1 MKKLFTLITL
11 LFITAPA
18 YAQQVQEVNLDEGYV
33 VYKTSKEGDVEA
45 NLVLRDTDAS
55 EVDLDALKKMIEY
68 TTSAIVLTL
77 KSRRSFVPLTFSYKF
92 KPNKKGKTAKN
103 KHSLHMAYEATNSY
117 GAAVEGFE
125 MLEFNAK
132 LKETAGSV
140 MLRMN

>member
-1 MKKLFTLITL
+1 
-11 LFITAPA
+11 
-18 YAQQVQEVNLDEGYV
+18 
-33 VYKTSKEGDVEA
+33 
-45 NLVLRDTDAS
+45 
-55 EVDLDALKKMIEY
+55 MIEY
-68 TTSAIVLTL
+68 TTSAIALTL

-92 KPNKKGKTAKN
+92 KPNKKGKAAKN